1 MANEDTDWHRRL
13 AEARSSADVLRIVK
27 DYVASWK
34 STDIAALPEDC
45 RVAVVNDVEDIAA
58 YAVTLAQRQLS
69 SPHSDEL
76 QSIVH
81 VFTSASVRLVQLAA
95 QTTLPRG

>member
-1 MANEDTDWHRRL
+1 MASTDTDWHRRL
-13 AEARSSADVLRIVK
+13 AEARSSTEVLHVVK

-69 SPHSDEL
+69 SPHSEEL

-81 VFTSASVRLVQLAA
+81 FFTSASMRLVQLAA
-95 QTTLPRG
+95 HSTLPRG

>member
-1 MANEDTDWHRRL
+1 MANTNTDWHRRL
-13 AEARSSADVLRIVK
+13 AEAHHSVDVLKVVK

-58 YAVTLAQRQLS
+58 YAVTLAQRQLT
-69 SPHSDEL
+69 SPHSDQL

-81 VFTSASVRLVQLAA
+81 FFTSASMRLVQLAA
-95 QTTLPRG
+95 HSSLPPS